1 MKKFFAVLLILC
13 LAFAGLT
20 GWLGSASP
28 KSPAVPAPSAAPEEA
43 PAAPGE
49 SAASPEASEAP
60 EESETPEDSAAGSAT
75 VDLDAI
81 QALHQPKEVILT
93 VNGRE
98 ITWDKYFYM
107 LVSQVMQVQN
117 YFESMRSYYG
127 MEQHWT
133 DEYAEGT
140 SFAQA
145 AVDNTE
151 LNLLQLCAIEFFA
164 EENHVTLPEEVL
176 SELEEQLQED
186 IANICGE
193 GATEADFEDYL
204 AGIYMNLDLYRW
216 VFETNSFYQQNYLQL
231 YGEAGELY
239 DEAAAMAYLVDNG
252 YLSAGHILFM
262 TIDPATGEALD
273 EAAKAQKLEQA
284 QAVAQELQ
292 AITDTEALL
301 ARFRELKD
309 QYCEDTGKASY
320 PEGYTFTPGTMV
332 QEFEDAVNALEDYQV
347 SDPVETSYGYHVIM
361 RLPLSVDATIEY
373 ASDGVTPLT
382 AKGKA
387 ANQEYGQRL
396 QSFYESLTPEYAPGF
411 TPPDLLNYITEG

>member
-1 MKKFFAVLLILC
+1 MKKFFAVMLILC
-13 LAFAGLT
+13 LAFAGLA

-28 KSPAVPAPSAAPEEA
+28 ALKVPAATAAPGPAAPEE
-43 PAAPGE
+43 G
-49 SAASPEASEAP
+49 EAP
-60 EESETPEDSAAGSAT
+60 ETDETPETSEAPEDSAAGIET
-75 VDLDAI
+75 LDLAAI
-81 QALHQPKEVILT
+81 QALHQPKEVIFT
-93 VNGRE
+93 VNGQE

-107 LVSQVMQVQN
+107 LSSQVLQVQN
-117 YFESMRSYYG
+117 YFESMSTYYG
-127 MEQHWT
+127 MEQHWK

-151 LNLLQLCAIEFFA
+151 LNLLQLCAIELFA
-164 EENHVTLPEEVL
+164 EENQVTLPEDEL
-176 SELEEQLQED
+176 AALEEQLRED
-186 IANICGE
+186 IVNICGE
-193 GATEADFEDYL
+193 GATEADFEEYL

-216 VFETNSFYQQNYLQL
+216 VFETNSFYRQNYLQI

-239 DEAAAMAYLVDNG
+239 DEAAAMDYLVDNG

-262 TIDPATGEALD
+262 TVDPATGEALD

-284 QAVAQELQ
+284 KAVAQELQ

-309 QYCEDTGKASY
+309 EYCEDTGKVNF

-361 RLPLSVDATIEY
+361 RLPLSVDAAIEY

-387 ANQEYGQRL
+387 SNQEYGQRL

-411 TPPDLLNYITEG
+411 TPPDLLAYVIGA